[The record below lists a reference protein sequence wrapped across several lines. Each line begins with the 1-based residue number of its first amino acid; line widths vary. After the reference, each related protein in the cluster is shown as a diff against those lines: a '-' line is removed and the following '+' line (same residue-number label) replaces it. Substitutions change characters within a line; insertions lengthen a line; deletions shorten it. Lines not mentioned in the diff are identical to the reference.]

1 MNGRK
6 KVFLPLAVILIVATA
21 AYMYHRSRANNKGS
35 VIHVSGNIEVT
46 DVEMSFK
53 IPGWLKSRLVS
64 EGETVKAGQNVAL
77 LDDSEL
83 QQEALLRETESTTA
97 KAALAELE
105 AGSRPGEIARAEA
118 AVESARAEEV
128 LRKTEFDRVEELYK
142 SNAASKQ
149 EYDKAK
155 AAYEIAKGVLNQ
167 TNESLSLAKE
177 GPRKE
182 TIEVARAKLKQV
194 QQAHVLAKTRL
205 GFSILASPIS
215 GIVLSENIESGEY
228 VSPGTPIVT
237 IGNLD
242 NVWLRAYIEE
252 TDLGRVKV
260 GQRVIVQTDTYPGKK
275 YEGRITF
282 ISPEAEFTPKNV
294 QTKKLRVSLVYRIK
308 VAIPNPDME
317 LKPGM
322 PVDADIYS
330 EEQQAR

>member
-1 MNGRK
+1 MKGRK
-6 KVFLPLAVILIVATA
+6 KVLLPLAVILIIAVA
-21 AYMYHRSRANNKGS
+21 AYTYHRSRANNKGN
-35 VIHVSGNIEVT
+35 VIQVSGNIEVT

-53 IPGWLKSRLVS
+53 IPGWVKSRLVS
-64 EGETVKAGQNVAL
+64 EGETVKKGQNVAI

-83 QQEALLRETESTTA
+83 QQEALLREAEVTTS

-105 AGSRPGEIARAEA
+105 AGSRPEEIARAEA
-118 AVESARAEEV
+118 AAESARAEEA
-128 LRKTEFDRVEELYK
+128 LRKTEFDRLKELYEN
-142 SNAASKQ
+142 SAASKQ

-155 AAYEIAKGVLNQ
+155 AAYEVAKGILNQ
-167 TNESLSLAKE
+167 ANESLSLAKE

-182 TIEVARAKLKQV
+182 TLEVARAKLKQAE
-194 QQAHVLAKTRL
+194 QAHALAKTRL
-205 GFSILASPIS
+205 SFSILASPIS
-215 GIVLSENIESGEY
+215 GVVLLQNIESGEY

-252 TDLGRVKV
+252 TDLGRIKV
-260 GQRVIVQTDTYPGKK
+260 GQRVTVRTDTYPDKK
-275 YEGRITF
+275 YEGKITF

-308 VAIPNPDME
+308 VAIPNPDIE

-322 PVDADIYS
+322 PVDAEIYT
-330 EEQQAR
+330 EEPQAR